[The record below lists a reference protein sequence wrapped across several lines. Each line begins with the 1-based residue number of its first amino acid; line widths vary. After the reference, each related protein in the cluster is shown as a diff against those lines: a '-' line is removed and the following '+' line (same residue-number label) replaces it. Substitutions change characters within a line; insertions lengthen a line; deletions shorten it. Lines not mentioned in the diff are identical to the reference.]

1 MDFNKPI
8 GIIELGSLNLKCLII
23 KVNADGSSEILSS
36 SVTKSEGIHNGTIVN
51 LLKATTAIRACISDV
66 EKKAKIF
73 LKQIYAIIEQPEFI
87 CTKFSKNRK
96 INGAK
101 IQKEDIE
108 FLLNEAKKQVTL
120 NDKTQ
125 SIIHIFNHN
134 YIVDNKK
141 FIEEPINIYANS
153 LSHEMTF
160 VSIPKNNLKN
170 INQAFN
176 DCDID
181 LERII
186 SCTFALGVKLLNENQ
201 LQTGAIL
208 IDLGFEKISVG
219 LFKNLALVHSFT
231 LPLGINHIVKD
242 VSKVCLL
249 NIDEAENI
257 KDNINFL
264 SIENSNIFGNN
275 DYLKNIFFTNSPF
288 RKVSK
293 KLMINVIK
301 SRLDEM
307 LEEIKEQISIN
318 GINFLSE
325 NNTLLTGGGSQLL
338 NIEEYFSNFFK
349 IEIKKLK
356 INEKN
361 KNHVYFNNNFFSCLG
376 AFEII
381 KDGWETEALPEIVN
395 KNQEKLGFFARIFGN
410 G

>member
-51 LLKATTAIRACISDV
+51 LLKATTAIRACISDA

-73 LKQIYAIIEQPEFI
+73 LKKIYVIIEQPEFL

-231 LPLGINHIVKD
+231 LPFGINHIVKD

-318 GINFLSE
+318 GINLLSE
-325 NNTLLTGGGSQLL
+325 NNILLTGGGSQLL

-381 KDGWETEALPEIVN
+381 KDGWEKEAIPEIVN

>member
-51 LLKATTAIRACISDV
+51 LLKATTAIRACISDA

-73 LKQIYAIIEQPEFI
+73 LKKIYVIIEQPEFL

-231 LPLGINHIVKD
+231 LPFGINHIVKD

-318 GINFLSE
+318 GINLLSE
-325 NNTLLTGGGSQLL
+325 NNILLTGGGSQLL

-381 KDGWETEALPEIVN
+381 KDGWETEAIPEIVN

>member
-51 LLKATTAIRACISDV
+51 LLKATTAIRACISDA

-73 LKQIYAIIEQPEFI
+73 LKKIYVIIEQPEFL

-231 LPLGINHIVKD
+231 LPFGINHIVKD

-318 GINFLSE
+318 GINLLSD
-325 NNTLLTGGGSQLL
+325 NNILLTGGGSQLL

-381 KDGWETEALPEIVN
+381 KDGWETEAIPEIVN